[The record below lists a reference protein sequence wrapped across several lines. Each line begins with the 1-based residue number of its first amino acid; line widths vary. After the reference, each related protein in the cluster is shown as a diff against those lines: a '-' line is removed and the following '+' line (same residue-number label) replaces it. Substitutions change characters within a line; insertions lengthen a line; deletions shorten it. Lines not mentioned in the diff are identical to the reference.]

1 MTYEEYM
8 NIMKEHDLHIHSDGI
23 IYKHGKG
30 NRNRPICRNEI
41 LEDLVIKRQSGT
53 ITTKENDLLGIC
65 LLTLTRIV
73 LNNRRFRFQSDDIRA
88 DIRSAAYLDTLT
100 AMKHGLYDPSKGRA
114 YSYMFRLCYVAGI
127 HVLQEENKAKDIENS
142 LLDTFNDLYPDDAL
156 PKIAEVACDY

>member
-8 NIMKEHDLHIHSDGI
+8 NIMKENDLHIHDDGI

-100 AMKHGLYDPSKGRA
+100 AMNHGLYDPSKGRA

-127 HVLQEENKAKDIENS
+127 HVLQEENKANDITS
-142 LLDTFNDLYPDDAL
+142 RLV
-156 PKIAEVACDY
+156 EVAKETYNFDFTDIDNN